1 MRRKWLI
8 LVLSILFLAGGL
20 LSYQLLYGQVKEQV
34 AEYWQLSNKWFS
46 TPAPSVDVPHT
57 GGESGENTAAAP
69 VILAVLNPNEVATLA
84 PREEAPRETPHPE
97 PEIPQESAAPE
108 ESESPEA
115 LDTANPAKTPEA
127 TETPAEDNPTPSAAP
142 EDTIS
147 PSEGTSA
154 PSSAENAE
162 DTSPEIAENTINPE
176 TPTTMDPQT
185 LVKSTENNLNS
196 TALEIPVEPTPAK
209 PHGFAYLIFLTIAG
223 IGIISLGI
231 YLVEQHFMR

>member
-46 TPAPSVDVPHT
+46 IPASSVDVPHT
-57 GGESGENTAAAP
+57 GGESGEGITAAP

-84 PREEAPRETPHPE
+84 PREEVPRETSHPE
-97 PEIPQESAAPE
+97 PTVTPE
-108 ESESPEA
+108 ESELPET
-115 LDTANPAKTPEA
+115 LDTALPAETSEA
-127 TETPAEDNPTPSAAP
+127 TETPAEDNPTPSPAP

-154 PSSAENAE
+154 SSSAENAE
-162 DTSPEIAENTINPE
+162 DASPEIAENTTNPE
-176 TPTTMDPQT
+176 TPATMDPQT
-185 LVKSTENNLNS
+185 LTKSTENNLNS

-209 PHGFAYLIFLTIAG
+209 PHSFAYLIFLTIAG